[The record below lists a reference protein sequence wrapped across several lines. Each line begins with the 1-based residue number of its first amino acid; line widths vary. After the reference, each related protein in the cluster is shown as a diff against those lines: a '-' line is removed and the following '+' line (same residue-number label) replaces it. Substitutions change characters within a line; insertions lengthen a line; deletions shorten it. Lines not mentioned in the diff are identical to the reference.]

1 MQSSCVLEAFFV
13 QCEYIE
19 VKDMN
24 FVAMDFETANAKRAS
39 ACSIALAIV
48 RDNQVAHEFYS
59 LINPEM
65 EFSWRNI
72 NVHGIHEK
80 DVVDAPTFPEVWDHI
95 APLFTANKLVIAHNA
110 AFDNSVL
117 KRTLERYD
125 VNPPHYLTL
134 DTLRTSKRFYP
145 TLENHKL
152 NTLCEKLHIEL
163 EHHHNALDD
172 SVACANILLTEQ
184 QQFGSEALREFVKAI

>member
-1 MQSSCVLEAFFV
+1 M
-13 QCEYIE
+13 
-19 VKDMN
+19 KNMN

-48 RDNQVAHEFYS
+48 RDNQITNEFYS

-65 EFSWRNI
+65 DFSWRNI
-72 NVHGIHEK
+72 NVHGIHER
-80 DVVDAPTFPEVWDHI
+80 DVVDAPTFPEVWRHI
-95 APLFTANKLVIAHNA
+95 QPLFSANKLVIAHNA
-110 AFDNSVL
+110 SFDNSVL
-117 KRTLERYD
+117 KRTLERYE
-125 VNPPHYLTL
+125 VQPPHYLTL
-134 DTLRTSKRFYP
+134 DTLRTSKQFYP

-152 NTLCEKLHIEL
+152 NTLCDKLNIVL

-184 QQFGSEALREFVKAI
+184 AQFGSEMLRPFVKAI

>member
-72 NVHGIHEK
+72 NAVSYTHLRAHE
-80 DVVDAPTFPEVWDHI
+80 T
-95 APLFTANKLVIAHNA
+95 
-110 AFDNSVL
+110 
-117 KRTLERYD
+117 
-125 VNPPHYLTL
+125 
-134 DTLRTSKRFYP
+134 
-145 TLENHKL
+145 
-152 NTLCEKLHIEL
+152 
-163 EHHHNALDD
+163 
-172 SVACANILLTEQ
+172 
-184 QQFGSEALREFVKAI
+184 

>member
-125 VNPPHYLTL
+125 VNPPTISHWTHCERPSDFIRRWKIISSIHFARSSTL
-134 DTLRTSKRFYP
+134 NWSIIIMP
-145 TLENHKL
+145 
-152 NTLCEKLHIEL
+152 
-163 EHHHNALDD
+163 
-172 SVACANILLTEQ
+172 
-184 QQFGSEALREFVKAI
+184 